1 MEDSEQEKGTIM
13 EFYGALGAGVLVVN
27 ARVVMLNEDSFHD
40 LKAVGFIIAIYYSS

>member
-1 MEDSEQEKGTIM
+1 MSRKRVLLQ
-13 EFYGALGAGVLVVN
+13 FYDALGAGVLGIN